1 MAVDGTLV
9 LQSCHVGKIVVA
21 HAFLELPLRPMRVLI
36 VEDEPKMATFIA
48 KALEEEGFALGR
60 VTTGDEAL
68 EALMEGA
75 FDVAV
80 MDIMLP
86 GPDGIS
92 VLKHY
97 RQKGGKT
104 PILLVSARGH
114 VSERVEGL
122 NAGAD
127 DYLPKP
133 FVLAELVARVR
144 ALGRRTPEAVS
155 LVLRVADLS
164 MDTITH
170 EVRRGS
176 DVIRLSPRE
185 FRLLEFLIKSAGRT
199 RGRMAILEAVWDYHF
214 DPGTN
219 LVDVYIRRLRE
230 KIDKH
235 YEPKLVQTEKGVGY
249 AVRNPQA

>member
-1 MAVDGTLV
+1 
-9 LQSCHVGKIVVA
+9 
-21 HAFLELPLRPMRVLI
+21 MRVLI
-36 VEDEPKMATFIA
+36 VEDEPKMAAFIA

-60 VTTGDEAL
+60 ASNGNEAL
-68 EALMEGA
+68 EALLEGA

-80 MDIMLP
+80 IDIMLP

-92 VLKHY
+92 VLKQY

-104 PILLVSARGH
+104 PILLVSARGN
-114 VSERVEGL
+114 VTERVEGL

-164 MDTITH
+164 LDTITH
-170 EVRRGS
+170 EVKRAG
-176 DVIRLSPRE
+176 DAIRLSPRE
-185 FRLLEFLIKSAGRT
+185 FRLLEFLMKSGGRT

-219 LVDVYIRRLRE
+219 LVDVYVRRLRD
-230 KIDKH
+230 KIDRN

>member
-1 MAVDGTLV
+1 
-9 LQSCHVGKIVVA
+9 
-21 HAFLELPLRPMRVLI
+21 MRVLI
-36 VEDEPKMATFIA
+36 VEDEPKMAAFIA

-60 VTTGDEAL
+60 ARTGDEAL
-68 EALMEGA
+68 EALLEGA

-80 MDIMLP
+80 LDIMLP

-92 VLKHY
+92 VLKKY
-97 RQKGGKT
+97 REKGGKT

-144 ALGRRTPEAVS
+144 ALGRRTPEAAS
-155 LVLRVADLS
+155 LVIRMADLT
-164 MDTITH
+164 MDTVTH
-170 EVRRGS
+170 EVRRAGEVS
-176 DVIRLSPRE
+176 RLSPRE
-185 FRLLEFLIKSAGRT
+185 FRLLEFLLKSGGRT
-199 RGRMAILEAVWDYHF
+199 RGRMAILQAVWDYHF

-219 LVDVYIRRLRE
+219 LVDVYVRRLRE
-230 KIDKH
+230 KIDRN
-235 YEPKLVQTEKGVGY
+235 YEPKLVHTEKGVGY
-249 AVRNPQA
+249 AVRNPQP

>member
-1 MAVDGTLV
+1 
-9 LQSCHVGKIVVA
+9 
-21 HAFLELPLRPMRVLI
+21 MRVLV
-36 VEDEPKMATFIA
+36 VEDEPKMAAFIA
-48 KALEEEGFALGR
+48 KALEEEGFALGQAR
-60 VTTGDEAL
+60 SGHAAL
-68 EALMEGA
+68 EALLEGA
-75 FDVAV
+75 FDVAI

-92 VLKHY
+92 VLKQY

-155 LVLRVADLS
+155 MVIRVADLS
-164 MDTITH
+164 LDTVSH
-170 EVRRGS
+170 EVRRAN
-176 DVIRLSPRE
+176 DVIKLSPRE
-185 FRLLEFLIKSAGRT
+185 YRLLEFLMKSGGRT

-219 LVDVYIRRLRE
+219 LVDVYVRRLRD
-230 KIDKH
+230 KIDRN
-235 YEPKLVQTEKGVGY
+235 YEPKVMHTEKGVGY
-249 AVRNPQA
+249 AVRAPQS

>member
-1 MAVDGTLV
+1 
-9 LQSCHVGKIVVA
+9 
-21 HAFLELPLRPMRVLI
+21 MRVLVI
-36 VEDEPKMATFIA
+36 EDEPKMAAFIA
-48 KALEEEGFALGR
+48 KALEEEGFALGQVR
-60 VTTGDEAL
+60 NGHAAL
-68 EALMEGA
+68 EALLEGA
-75 FDVAV
+75 FDVAI

-92 VLKHY
+92 VLKQY
-97 RQKGGKT
+97 RAKGGKT

-144 ALGRRTPEAVS
+144 ALGRRTPEAIS
-155 LVLRVADLS
+155 MVLRVADLS
-164 MDTITH
+164 IDTVSH
-170 EVRRGS
+170 EVRRGN
-176 DVIRLSPRE
+176 DVIKLSPRE
-185 FRLLEFLIKSAGRT
+185 YRLLEFLMKSGGRT

-219 LVDVYIRRLRE
+219 LVDVYVRRLRD
-230 KIDKH
+230 KIDRA
-235 YEPKLVQTEKGVGY
+235 YEPKLMHTEKGVGY
-249 AVRNPQA
+249 AVRAPQP

>member
-1 MAVDGTLV
+1 
-9 LQSCHVGKIVVA
+9 
-21 HAFLELPLRPMRVLI
+21 MRVLI
-36 VEDEPKMATFIA
+36 VEDEPKMAAFIA

-60 VTTGDEAL
+60 ARTGDEAL
-68 EALMEGA
+68 EALLEGA

-80 MDIMLP
+80 LDIMLP

-92 VLKHY
+92 VLKKY
-97 RQKGGKT
+97 REKGGKT

-144 ALGRRTPEAVS
+144 ALGRRTPEAAS
-155 LVLRVADLS
+155 LVIRMADLT
-164 MDTITH
+164 MDTVTH
-170 EVRRGS
+170 EVRRAGE
-176 DVIRLSPRE
+176 VVRLSPRE
-185 FRLLEFLIKSAGRT
+185 FRLLEFLLKSGGRT
-199 RGRMAILEAVWDYHF
+199 RGRMAILQAVWDYHF

-219 LVDVYIRRLRE
+219 LVDVYVRRLRE
-230 KIDKH
+230 KIDRN
-235 YEPKLVQTEKGVGY
+235 YEPKLVHTEKGVGY
-249 AVRNPQA
+249 AVRNPQP